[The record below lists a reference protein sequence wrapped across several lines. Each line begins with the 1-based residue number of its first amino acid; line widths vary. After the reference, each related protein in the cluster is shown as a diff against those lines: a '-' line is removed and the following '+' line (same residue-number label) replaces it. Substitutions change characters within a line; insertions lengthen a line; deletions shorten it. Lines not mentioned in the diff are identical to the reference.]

1 MTAAPPDLDAFVAR
15 EHPRLLGTISLY
27 LGDAA
32 VAEEVVQE
40 ALVAV
45 ASRWSRVRGMAA
57 PGAYAH
63 RTAMNIA
70 TSTLR
75 RRGAER
81 GARARAGDDPHVHHD
96 PDTPDRLAVR
106 AAVRALPAPQREAVV
121 LRYFLELSVDEEVA
135 QDHGLTLVL
144 RYFLELSV
152 DEAAERMGRTNQAVR
167 NLTHR
172 AVRRLRDE
180 LSLDLEVEEA
190 TDVH

>member
-70 TSTLR
+70 PSTLR

-81 GARARAGDDPHVHHD
+81 RARARAGDDPHVHHD
-96 PDTPDRLAVR
+96 PDTPDRLAVQ

-121 LRYFLELSVDEEVA
+121 LRYFLELSVDE
-135 QDHGLTLVL
+135 T
-144 RYFLELSV
+144 
-152 DEAAERMGRTNQAVR
+152 AERMGRTNQAVR

-172 AVRRLRDE
+172 AVRQLRDE